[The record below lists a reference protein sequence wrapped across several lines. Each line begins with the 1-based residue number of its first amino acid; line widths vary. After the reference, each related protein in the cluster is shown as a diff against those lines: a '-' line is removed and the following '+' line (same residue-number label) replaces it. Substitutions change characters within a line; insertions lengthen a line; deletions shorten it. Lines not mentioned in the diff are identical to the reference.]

1 MTSKVAQ
8 AADTIGPLTK
18 AGAGISVGGGVWAW
32 IGDNSSEIGA
42 LCAMAGFSCALIGML
57 YNIVMDQRDR
67 RRRRSYY
74 RGDDAQ

>member
-57 YNIVMDQRDR
+57 YNIIMDQRDR
-67 RRRRSYY
+67 RLGLGKY
-74 RGDDAQ
+74 RHD